1 MKSPFSYRTTGAF
14 TLVELLT
21 VIAIIGILAALLMPA
36 LEQAKARAKRIQ
48 CIGNQKEIGLAFH
61 LFAND
66 HGGKFPTL
74 VSTNDGGSLEFVIA
88 GYQIH
93 GPFYFSFQHFR
104 PLAGSLG
111 TPKLLACPAD
121 LERWAGTNFN
131 QFNNANLS
139 YAIGLVTDPDNPRA
153 ILVADRNLP
162 ACHHPPPGPTIA
174 SLYVLTNIPPPY
186 WPAGLH
192 ERKGNIL
199 FTDGHVEESYDAIF
213 LSETTVAENL
223 VYPDL
228 KASTGY
234 APTDG
239 SGGGTGGM
247 PPQNTPIISTVNT
260 DGTPPPPVIS
270 SQKFPSQSGIA
281 NTNRPASGNSNNSN
295 QPANPMPIGFDVRN
309 GARNFS
315 PAGSRTTQAE
325 AAPQTDRAVVAT
337 QIVTHT
343 VAATNDNA
351 AGMSSFNRRTV
362 KFCQYVFGWGYFLML
377 LLFLLW
383 LYFKLR
389 QELKQRQQRR
399 QKHRD
404 SLLDSGR

>member
-1 MKSPFSYRTTGAF
+1 MKNPLSHRTTGAF

-48 CIGNQKEIGLAFH
+48 CVGNQKEIGLAFH

-66 HGGKFPTL
+66 HGGKLPAQ
-74 VSTNDGGSLEFVIA
+74 VSTNDGGSLEFVAA

-104 PLAGSLG
+104 PLAGSLV

-121 LERWAGTNFN
+121 LERWPATNFN

-153 ILVADRNLP
+153 ILAADRNLP

-174 SLYVLTNIPPPY
+174 YLYITNAPPPPF
-186 WPAGLH
+186 WGAGLH
-192 ERKGNIL
+192 ENKGNIL

-213 LSETTVAENL
+213 RSETTVAEDL

-228 KASTGY
+228 KTSTGY
-234 APTDG
+234 TPTGGD
-239 SGGGTGGM
+239 GGGGGGGGM
-247 PPQNTPIISTVNT
+247 PPQNNPITSTVNT
-260 DGTPPPPVIS
+260 DGTPSPLAIS

-281 NTNRPASGNSNNSN
+281 NTNRPASGNPNNSN
-295 QPANPMPIGFDVRN
+295 QPTNPMPFGFDVRS

-315 PAGSRTTQAE
+315 PSGSRTTQAE
-325 AAPQTDRAVVAT
+325 TAPQTDRAIVSV
-337 QIVTHT
+337 QI
-343 VAATNDNA
+343 ATNTIAGTNDA

-362 KFCQYVFGWGYFLML
+362 KFCQYVFGWGYFLLL

-389 QELKQRQQRR
+389 RELKRWQQRR
-399 QKHRD
+399 
-404 SLLDSGR
+404 